1 MLHRS
6 LDPDQ
11 APSAHRSSQT
21 IAKLKRIAAGSE
33 TLERRLT
40 APVVAT
46 MLAAR
51 SKTVTSQPAFRRA
64 TAVETPPTLPPMMTT
79 FVDIVITSAAVQ
91 SCILESSVQAAAKSK
106 CQHGSLSIQRFHNN
120 GSWARCRRKT
130 GRIYSKTCSNSLV
143 PALSARKSKQGM
155 SSYFSRERSYDFT

>member
-1 MLHRS
+1 MLHRFW
-6 LDPDQ
+6 DPHQ
-11 APSAHRSSQT
+11 APSTHTSSQP
-21 IAKLKRIAAGSE
+21 IVKLTRMTTGNM

-79 FVDIVITSAAVQ
+79 FVGILITSAAVQ
-91 SCILESSVQAAAKSK
+91 RCPVESSVQAAAKSN
-106 CQHGSLSIQRFHNN
+106 CQSSGSTTMAPGLAVDAT
-120 GSWARCRRKT
+120 ART
-130 GRIYSKTCSNSLV
+130 YSKTCSNLLV
-143 PALSARKSKQGM
+143 PALSARKPGM
-155 SSYFSRERSYDFT
+155 SSLIM